1 MADEQ
6 MSGCLKFISPGDVIL
21 SGLFV
26 LHSKA
31 ISTMRVLLLLTIM
44 LLPLAGC
51 DRLGIPDPAKE
62 AAAREDDA
70 KAIGGA
76 CRQSGRAL
84 EDCFTLNP
92 NANKASVFNGWKDM
106 NDYMTQN
113 KIETVKPEFPVPG
126 MLSPK
131 RHPGTGESDP
141 TAEQSAPAEEMTVEE
156 RRAARA
162 ARKQRALESRDAA
175 RKK

>member
-1 MADEQ
+1 
-6 MSGCLKFISPGDVIL
+6 
-21 SGLFV
+21 
-26 LHSKA
+26 
-31 ISTMRVLLLLTIM
+31 MRVPFLSSLISIVLLFS
-44 LLPLAGC
+44 LAGC

-62 AAAREDDA
+62 AAAHDEEG

-113 KIETVKPEFPVPG
+113 KIDTVKPEFPVPG
-126 MLSPK
+126 MLVAK
-131 RHPGTGESDP
+131 RAKPSDDS
-141 TAEQSAPAEEMTVEE
+141 ASSSDAGDDQASAPADDQSD
-156 RRAARA
+156 RRSSRA
-162 ARKQRALESRDAA
+162 ARKRRATADKDADGA
-175 RKK
+175 PAKAG